1 MKISSIV
8 LQQTNSTPEISF
20 LKKGELKIIG
30 RSIPEDVHKFYNP
43 LIDWAK
49 KLDAKK
55 VKLDLK
61 LEYLNTSSTKKILS
75 LLVAIDENEKI
86 KKIDVNWYYESDDME
101 MEELGS
107 IYEVELKKAK
117 FNYIGGIDIF

>member
-20 LKKGELKIIG
+20 LKTGELKIIG
-30 RSIPEDVHKFYNP
+30 RSIPEDVHKFYKP

-55 VKLDLK
+55 VKIDLK
-61 LEYLNTSSTKKILS
+61 LEYLNSSSTKKILS
-75 LLVAIDENEKI
+75 FLVAIDENENVKSFDI
-86 KKIDVNWYYESDDME
+86 NWYYESDDME
-101 MEELGS
+101 MEDLGS

-117 FNYIGGIDIF
+117 FNYIEVNDIF